1 MDEHD
6 EKMIRACMTREN
18 QLKYLSIQRKRMG

>member
-1 MDEHD
+1 
-6 EKMIRACMTREN
+6 MIRACMTREN